1 MESIDRINKLLNSI
15 EITPHNKK
23 EIEGAKRAI
32 SEGDFT
38 TALSIIQSLNRKS
51 ESKKYK
57 GKKVKTEEKPKED
70 KKEIKDKEDK
80 EDEEEDLSI
89 FLPLGDDIP
98 SNIFPEAENINPE
111 PNIHEED
118 NDLEEDNI
126 EENTSN
132 VDDELDD
139 ELEDEYEEE
148 KKFNKIMSNKKEE
161 KEEEFIFE
169 TEKDKEKYPVE
180 LQNIE
185 LEKVYI
191 GLLLTKPKYIVRYYI
206 LFDQCYFESESLLNI
221 YKSILFTE
229 GGNYTPEIAKQKFN
243 FSREVEGIYQQKY
256 YLKQYVAGKN
266 YNMEKVYTDLR
277 KICLLRKKYIEM
289 PIESIQ
295 KKIVERQKT
304 QERPQKM

>member
-70 KKEIKDKEDK
+70 KKEIKDKED
-80 EDEEEDLSI
+80 EEEDLSI

-111 PNIHEED
+111 PNIPEED

-126 EENTSN
+126 EEIRNSIEESIASH
-132 VDDELDD
+132 DEDPLIGLGVLF
-139 ELEDEYEEE
+139 ELFWNNSTD
-148 KKFNKIMSNKKEE
+148 EE
-161 KEEEFIFE
+161 KE
-169 TEKDKEKYPVE
+169 KA
-180 LQNIE
+180 LSNI
-185 LEKVYI
+185 
-191 GLLLTKPKYIVRYYI
+191 
-206 LFDQCYFESESLLNI
+206 
-221 YKSILFTE
+221 
-229 GGNYTPEIAKQKFN
+229 
-243 FSREVEGIYQQKY
+243 
-256 YLKQYVAGKN
+256 
-266 YNMEKVYTDLR
+266 
-277 KICLLRKKYIEM
+277 KKGM
-289 PIESIQ
+289 
-295 KKIVERQKT
+295 
-304 QERPQKM
+304 